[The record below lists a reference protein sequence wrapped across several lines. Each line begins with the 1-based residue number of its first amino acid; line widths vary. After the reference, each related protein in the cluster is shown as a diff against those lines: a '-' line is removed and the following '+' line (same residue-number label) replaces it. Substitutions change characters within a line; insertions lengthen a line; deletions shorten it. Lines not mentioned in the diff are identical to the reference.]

1 MDRAELL
8 KAIKEREIDYSNPI
22 SAETLSSIL
31 YNATS
36 WTWDCPYFIEE
47 LRPDAGEGDDAF
59 CYVDY
64 YDENAWAIIMVRD
77 IWRELNSYR
86 WSPDCETDEELAD
99 IFLWWE
105 AEVNAFKKLFLKLK
119 KD

>member
-1 MDRAELL
+1 MDRATLIEE
-8 KAIKEREIDYSNPI
+8 IKSRNIDYSSPI

-31 YNATS
+31 YNVTS
-36 WTWDCPYFIEE
+36 IDWDSPYFIEE
-47 LRPDAGEGDDAF
+47 LRPDAGEGEDAY
-59 CYVDY
+59 CYIDY

-105 AEVNAFKKLFLKLK
+105 AEVNAYRKEFLKLK
-119 KD
+119 EK